1 MSESP
6 SPQIPDNAPWWSKAI
21 EMVIHT
27 GGISLLLVM
36 FRIAQQ
42 AGWVPNPVE
51 QRLVDLENSQTKILE
66 GLQQNAGGTIRHDAT
81 MQELIKA
88 VQDQARQ
95 MEEGEKRRQMW
106 CVIRAKT
113 DDEKK
118 ACFPSAPK

>member
-1 MSESP
+1 MSEP
-6 SPQIPDNAPWWSKAI
+6 TSPQIPDNAPWWSKAI

-36 FRIAQQ
+36 FWMAQQ

-51 QRLVDLENSQTKILE
+51 QRLGDLENSQMKILE

-95 MEEGEKRRQMW
+95 MEEG
-106 CVIRAKT
+106 
-113 DDEKK
+113 
-118 ACFPSAPK
+118 